1 MIKIPKL
8 YDFKIKIFYRT
19 ILLGHLNISKYH
31 SSFEKLYKFLAF
43 TRPVWLIHH
52 HWIVVFQ
59 NLRPENC
66 EALRLRFRKLYDLK
80 QTIILKKLFRYI
92 NTLNSI
98 YYVAIK
104 APLEVRKI
112 ILFFSSHNLHHICLW
127 SIFIAP
133 KLISSLE
140 RATIFFFPK

>member
-1 MIKIPKL
+1 MNRCLLVFTAGKLLRFMIKILKL

-43 TRPVWLIHH
+43 TRPVWLNHYHCIG
-52 HWIVVFQ
+52 VFQ

-80 QTIILKKLFRYI
+80 QTLILEKLFRYI

-98 YYVAIK
+98 YRSKVLVTMSQLK
-104 APLEVRKI
+104 PPLEVRKI
-112 ILFFSSHNLHHICLW
+112 ILFFSSHNLHHIC
-127 SIFIAP
+127 
-133 KLISSLE
+133 
-140 RATIFFFPK
+140 